1 MGGRDGG
8 DRLGDGGGDCH
19 GAVWRG
25 GGKDGGL
32 KIGGAVVLPKSP
44 VMVLSSSV
52 TRE

>member
-1 MGGRDGG
+1 MEGIDWEMEG
-8 DRLGDGGGDCH
+8 DFH

-25 GGKDGGL
+25 GGKGWRVEDR
-32 KIGGAVVLPKSP
+32 GAVVLPKSP